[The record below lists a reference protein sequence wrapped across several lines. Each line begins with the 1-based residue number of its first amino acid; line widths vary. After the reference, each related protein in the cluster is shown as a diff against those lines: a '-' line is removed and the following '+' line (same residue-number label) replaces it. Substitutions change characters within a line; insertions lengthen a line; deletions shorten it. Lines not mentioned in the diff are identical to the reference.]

1 MKTLRTRDEIL
12 RALSILR
19 EKASDDVAEEERKK
33 QNKMKR
39 EIKKVKEISEEE
51 DEEASGDE
59 EKSSDEE
66 GGEEEGDEEKGEE
79 GGDEKKDSKKKGL
92 PGAEELKK
100 SPVELPENIGGAE
113 IVDRVNKIRAGSSLK
128 DEKVQKKIDT
138 YVMSLSADQQK
149 SMYTYLDA
157 LARIILAG
165 MDPAEVPVPSSIKAA
180 QVADKEVKKKAPEV
194 PQSDL
199 PIVSPVVVGEG
210 VRKKMKE
217 VDVPIR
223 SGRVVPFGSKSHIT
237 DLEDR
242 IEDLMRIRSYQEAGS
257 DTRHSFTMAINALKS
272 QLRAA
277 MRANGGGNPRTQP
290 VPPMVERE

>member
-1 MKTLRTRDEIL
+1 MRVLRTRNEIL
-12 RALSILR
+12 RALSVLR
-19 EKASDDVAEEERKK
+19 ETSSDEVAEEERKK

-51 DEEASGDE
+51 EEGE
-59 EKSSDEE
+59 GGEE
-66 GGEEEGDEEKGEE
+66 GGEKGKEKE
-79 GGDEKKDSKKKGL
+79 KKKGL
-92 PGAEELKK
+92 PGAEGLRK

-138 YVMSLSADQQK
+138 YVMSLSTDQQK

-157 LARIILAG
+157 LARIILGG
-165 MDPAEVPVPSSIKAA
+165 MDPAEVPVPQSIKAA
-180 QVADKEVKKKAPEV
+180 QVADKEEKKKTPDV

-210 VRKKMKE
+210 VRKRMKE
-217 VDVPIR
+217 VDVPVR
-223 SGRVVPFGSKSHIT
+223 SGKVVPFGSKSHIS

-242 IEDLMRIRSYQEAGS
+242 IDDLVRIRSYQEAGS
-257 DTRHSFTMAINALKS
+257 DTRHSFTMAINALKG

>member
-1 MKTLRTRDEIL
+1 MKVLRTRNEIL

-19 EKASDDVAEEERKK
+19 EKASDDVASEERKK

-39 EIKKVKEISEEE
+39 EINKVKEISEEE
-51 DEEASGDE
+51 DEEAPAEE
-59 EKSSDEE
+59 EKSSEE
-66 GGEEEGDEEKGEE
+66 GGEE
-79 GGDEKKDSKKKGL
+79 GGDEKEDKGGDEKKSDKKKGL

-100 SPVELPENIGGAE
+100 SPIELPDNIGGAE

-180 QVADKEVKKKAPEV
+180 QVSDKETKKKTPEV

-217 VDVPIR
+217 VDVPVR
-223 SGRVVPFGSKSHIT
+223 SGRVVPFGSKSHIS

-242 IEDLMRIRSYQEAGS
+242 IEDLVRIRSYQEAGS
-257 DTRHSFTMAINALKS
+257 DTRHAFTMAINALKS

-277 MRANGGGNPRTQP
+277 TRVNGSGNPRTQP

>member
-1 MKTLRTRDEIL
+1 MRVLRTRNEIL
-12 RALSILR
+12 RALSVLR
-19 EKASDDVAEEERKK
+19 ETSSDEVAEEERKK

-39 EIKKVKEISEEE
+39 EINKVKEISEEE
-51 DEEASGDE
+51 EEGE
-59 EKSSDEE
+59 GGEE
-66 GGEEEGDEEKGEE
+66 GGEETASDKE
-79 GGDEKKDSKKKGL
+79 GGDEDSGEKGKEKEKKKGL
-92 PGAEELKK
+92 PGAEGLRK

-138 YVMSLSADQQK
+138 YVMSLSTDQQK

-157 LARIILAG
+157 LARIILGG
-165 MDPAEVPVPSSIKAA
+165 MDPAEVPVPQSIKAA
-180 QVADKEVKKKAPEV
+180 QVADKEEKKKTPDV

-210 VRKKMKE
+210 VRKRMKE
-217 VDVPIR
+217 VDVPVR
-223 SGRVVPFGSKSHIT
+223 SGKVVPFGSKSHIS

-242 IEDLMRIRSYQEAGS
+242 IDDLVRIRSYQEAGS
-257 DTRHSFTMAINALKS
+257 DTRHSFTMAINALKG

-277 MRANGGGNPRTQP
+277 MRTNGGGNPRTQP

>member
-1 MKTLRTRDEIL
+1 MRVLRTRNEIL
-12 RALSILR
+12 RALSVLR
-19 EKASDDVAEEERKK
+19 ETSSDEVAEEERKK

-51 DEEASGDE
+51 EEGE
-59 EKSSDEE
+59 GGEE
-66 GGEEEGDEEKGEE
+66 GGEETASDKE
-79 GGDEKKDSKKKGL
+79 GGDEDSGEKGKEKEKKKGL

-138 YVMSLSADQQK
+138 YVMSLSTDQQK

-157 LARIILAG
+157 LARIILGG
-165 MDPAEVPVPSSIKAA
+165 MDPAEVPVPQSIKAA
-180 QVADKEVKKKAPEV
+180 QVADKEEKKKAPEV

-210 VRKKMKE
+210 VRKRMKE
-217 VDVPIR
+217 VDVPVR
-223 SGRVVPFGSKSHIT
+223 SGKVVPFGSKSHIS

-242 IEDLMRIRSYQEAGS
+242 IDDLVRIRSYQEAGS
-257 DTRHSFTMAINALKS
+257 DTRHSFTMAINALKG

>member
-1 MKTLRTRDEIL
+1 MKALRTRGEIL

-19 EKASDDVAEEERKK
+19 EAITDETAEREREK
-33 QNKMKR
+33 QNNMKR
-39 EIKKVKEISEEE
+39 EIKRVKEISEEE
-51 DEEASGDE
+51 EEEEEKEGEGDEE
-59 EKSSDEE
+59 EKSSDDE
-66 GGEEEGDEEKGEE
+66 GGE
-79 GGDEKKDSKKKGL
+79 DEKKDDKKKGL

-100 SPVELPENIGGAE
+100 SPIELPDNVGGAE
-113 IVDRVNKIRAGSSLK
+113 IVDRVNKIRAGASLK

-138 YVMSLSADQQK
+138 YVMSLSSEQQND
-149 SMYTYLDA
+149 MYTYLDA

-165 MDPAEVPVPSSIKAA
+165 MDPAEVPVPKSIKAA
-180 QVADKEVKKKAPEV
+180 RVMDKEEKKKTPEV
-194 PQSDL
+194 PQSEL

-217 VDVPIR
+217 VDVPVR

-272 QLRAA
+272 QLRVAS
-277 MRANGGGNPRTQP
+277 RTTGSGNPRTQP